1 MDDLDARFQE
11 LVSQIG
17 EDEQRRMREAAA
29 KAARR
34 AAPPSSRRPSSRARR
49 WALAVVLVLAV
60 LVAAASVLAFRPEL
74 LTPEPAVRRTQPAPT
89 STPEPP
95 APADPFEGSP
105 ATGYASGAAGFV
117 LPAPKAVGGLSAKEV
132 GRGLARV
139 RDLLT
144 AAYLDPATLMGGE
157 PKAFTALADP
167 GQRKKITRSWVNSF
181 APGTTELATDVIK
194 VRGEATLSRLREGAR
209 VKVSYLVVYAVQ
221 SPGRPDQVVRLVTRP
236 RGSFAIYVSEGEVRV
251 WVERLGAD
259 ATPVRCDVSG
269 GYIHPRF
276 PGSAPGRVSGTGA
289 PRDPYD
295 LHQPVSDGCTA
306 TTGT

>member
-74 LTPEPAVRRTQPAPT
+74 LTPEPAVRRIQPAPT

-105 ATGYASGAAGFV
+105 AAGYASGAAGFE
-117 LPAPKAVGGLSAKEV
+117 LPAPKAIGGLSAKEA
-132 GRGLARV
+132 GKGLARV

-157 PKAFTALADP
+157 PRAFAALADAE
-167 GQRKKITRSWVNSF
+167 QRRKVTRAWVNSF

-194 VRGEATLSRLREGAR
+194 VRGEATLSRYREGAR
-209 VKVSYLVVYAVQ
+209 VKVTYLVVYAVQ
-221 SPGRPDQVVRLVTRP
+221 PPGHPDQVVRLVTHA
-236 RGSFAIYVSEGEVRV
+236 RGSFDIFESAGKVRV
-251 WVERLGAD
+251 WVESLGAG
-259 ATPVRCDVSG
+259 ATPVRCDTDD
-269 GYIHPRF
+269 YIHPQF
-276 PGSAPGRVSGTGA
+276 PVSDPGQVRGTGA
-289 PRDPYD
+289 PSDPYD
-295 LHQPVSDGCTA
+295 LHQPQGDGCTA
-306 TTGT
+306 SSAT